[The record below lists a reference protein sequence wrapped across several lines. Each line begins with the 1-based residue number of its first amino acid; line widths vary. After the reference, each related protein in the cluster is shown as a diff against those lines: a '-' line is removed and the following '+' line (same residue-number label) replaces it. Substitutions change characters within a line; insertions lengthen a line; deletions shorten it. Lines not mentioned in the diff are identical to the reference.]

1 MPKSWYDPEDEAYDP
16 TEGLKEMLEKEK
28 AKEKRYSIYG
38 EEYTINELK
47 YISKGLNKG
56 DNQISVF
63 NEHLKNKRLK
73 DAVDIL
79 KLNNLIK

>member
-1 MPKSWYDPEDEAYDP
+1 MGWMSAALSAGKKVVTQVA
-16 TEGLKEMLEKEK
+16 KEK